1 MSFRRLVAP
10 VFVAVAVSIA
20 ALVALAAFAAR
31 QQDAAALAAEKQV
44 LQQEMRSIH
53 GSLAVLAEDNA
64 WWDAAVENI
73 SLEENIDWIDS
84 TLGESVIGISQIQ
97 GVFIVRRDGTMAYG
111 NFVAALPPPH
121 VFLDA
126 GFADLAKTMEIP
138 ENFKP
143 KSTSGFLEI
152 DGDLIAFGAS
162 MVQAG
167 EVKSLPPIP
176 DEKRA
181 LIIFVSLVGKDDI
194 ERIGEDNAVKG
205 LKFTTTPSAED
216 NTLPVLSHNGDLVGH
231 LCWRPSAPGSE
242 MLRYMV
248 LPASILLVIVIIAL
262 GRFLRQAN
270 KVLEE
275 LARADKAKSAFL
287 ASTSHEIRTPLN
299 SIIGFTELISL
310 ELYGKVEGEKNK
322 EYLQLIRESGE
333 HLLSIINDILDIS
346 KLEADRFEIYAENV
360 DPRAVVASAC
370 KLVSASALERGV
382 TLSTDCLPA
391 ETLSDERIMR
401 QVLIN
406 LLSNAIKFTEPG
418 GSVTVTGLSRGRF
431 YDITITDTG
440 IGMSEHQIETALSL
454 FGQVE
459 GELSRQHS
467 GTGLGLPL
475 VTRFMDLLNGQFDIS
490 SKPGAG
496 TTVTVRFPLY
506 REDA

>member
-20 ALVALAAFAAR
+20 ALVALAIFAAR

-44 LQQEMRSIH
+44 IQQEMRTIH
-53 GSLAVLAEDNA
+53 GGLAVLAEDNA

-73 SLEENIDWIDS
+73 IFEENIDWIDS

-111 NFVAALPPPH
+111 NFVAALPAPH
-121 VFLDA
+121 TFLDA
-126 GFADLAKTMEIP
+126 GFAELAKSMEIP
-138 ENFKP
+138 KEHLP
-143 KSTSGFLEI
+143 SSASGFLEI
-152 DGDLIAFGAS
+152 GGDLIAFGAS

-181 LIIFVSLVGKDDI
+181 LIIFVSLVSTEDI
-194 ERIGEDNAVKG
+194 ERIGQDNAIKG
-205 LKFTTTPSAED
+205 LRFATTPIEGD
-216 NTLPVLSHNGDLVGH
+216 NTIPVLSLGGDSIGH
-231 LCWRPSAPGSE
+231 LCWRPSEPGSE

-248 LPASILLVIVIIAL
+248 LPASMLLVIVIIAL

-270 KVLEE
+270 RVLEE
-275 LARADKAKSAFL
+275 LARANKAKSAFL

-322 EYLQLIRESGE
+322 EYLQLIRQSGE

-346 KLEADRFEIYAENV
+346 KLEADRFEIYAEKV
-360 DPRAVVASAC
+360 EPRTVIASAH
-370 KLVSASALERGV
+370 KLVSASAMERGV
-382 TLSTDCLPA
+382 RVTTDCLPA
-391 ETLSDERIMR
+391 EILSDERIMR

-418 GSVTVTGLSRGRF
+418 GSVTVKGLSRGRF

-440 IGMSEHQIETALSL
+440 IGMSEAQIETALSL

-459 GELSRQHS
+459 GELSRRHS

-475 VTRFMDLLNGQFDIS
+475 VTRFMELLNGQFDIS
-490 SKPGAG
+490 SSPGEG
-496 TTVTVRFPLY
+496 TTVTARFPLY
-506 REDA
+506 REED